1 MARHRA
7 TGKTRAGGRAGPGV
21 ARSGLRVDAG
31 IKRWSACVP
40 ATDTRARMR
49 GRTRSRVGRRSAR
62 LPGRTSKTSD
72 VCLPRLFFLFLS
84 RSRSR
89 VQRPG
94 GSTWRSCSLT
104 GERSRASGGLRW
116 VRSRDPSVACASE
129 RGSAS
134 GSKRVLVISQRTTK
148 YKIIHFEIVSENRL
162 ARKTPRFP
170 PCATQPGV
178 HDSSRFGI
186 FLLANLFHSEAVS
199 LVRVDKSSISKL
211 RSKLDSRVT
220 V

>member
-94 GSTWRSCSLT
+94 GSTWRSCLLT

-148 YKIIHFEIVSENRL
+148 LSTLKLCQKIALREKFR
-162 ARKTPRFP
+162 A
-170 PCATQPGV
+170 
-178 HDSSRFGI
+178 SRPVRRNLGCTIRPVGI